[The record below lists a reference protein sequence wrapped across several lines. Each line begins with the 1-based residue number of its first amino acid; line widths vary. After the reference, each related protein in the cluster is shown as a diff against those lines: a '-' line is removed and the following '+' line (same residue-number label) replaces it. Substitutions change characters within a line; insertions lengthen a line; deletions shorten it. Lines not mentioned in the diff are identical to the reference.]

1 MASRYIFFRTGTPIA
16 VLVTGNVCQPLSTA
30 WAASWLS
37 LVKRTGTMKG
47 FSWDQFRSVRFLTK
61 LRSSRFAHV
70 VNNVSKGRALPS
82 TMAVLKASVED
93 QTVAFRLL
101 LLKTGTKE
109 GLGRGEVRS
118 EREGWRMRGKMS
130 MEGLTSVA
138 R

>member
-1 MASRYIFFRTGTPIA
+1 
-16 VLVTGNVCQPLSTA
+16 
-30 WAASWLS
+30 
-37 LVKRTGTMKG
+37 MKG

-118 EREGWRMRGKMS
+118 ERKGWRMRGKMS